1 MTCLRTIFTEEYAM
15 VTLSRTSRR
24 LAAVESAPPPRHGVA
39 ARPLAF
45 LFTDLASSTALFER
59 VGDIDAC
66 EIVREHFEF
75 LNAIVL
81 DHNGMVVKTT
91 GDGVLAAFR
100 SWIDAVRSALAVQT
114 NITDFN
120 RTHAAGDADRR
131 VAIKLGVH
139 AGRSVRLELQNGFDY
154 FGSTVNLAARLRSE
168 SRDGDVVLSDVVA
181 GHPGVRLLLA
191 ALPTREESL
200 PLRGFDRPIR
210 LVRVLP
216 AACAGA
222 ARAQF

>member
-1 MTCLRTIFTEEYAM
+1 M
-15 VTLSRTSRR
+15 VTLPRTSRR
-24 LAAVESAPPPRHGVA
+24 VAAVESAPPPRHGVA

-45 LFTDLASSTALFER
+45 LFTDLESSTALFER
-59 VGDIDAC
+59 VGDVDAC
-66 EIVREHFEF
+66 EIVRKHFEF
-75 LNAIVL
+75 LEAIVL

-91 GDGVLAAFR
+91 GDGVLATFR
-100 SWIDAVRSALAVQT
+100 SWVDAVRSALAVQT
-114 NITDFN
+114 NIADFN

-131 VAIKLGVH
+131 VGIKLGVH
-139 AGRSVRLELQNGFDY
+139 AGCSVRLEFQNGFDY

-181 GHPGVRLLLA
+181 EHPGVRLLLA

-210 LVRVLP
+210 LVRVLS

-222 ARAQF
+222 ARAEH